1 LLRRAEED
9 ALVVKNERLEDRVRG
24 EFLEMPGLILTARQ
38 ASRLWGI
45 DRLTSEWIL
54 DRLVSV
60 GFLTRTRRG
69 AYMLANN
76 EA

>member
-1 LLRRAEED
+1 
-9 ALVVKNERLEDRVRG
+9 LVVKNERLEDRVRG

-45 DRLTSEWIL
+45 DPLTSEWML

-60 GFLTRTRRG
+60 GFLTRTRGG
-69 AYMLANN
+69 AYLLANN